1 MNLQRKHIHTVVA
14 AALLSSAAL
23 TFSNAALAN
32 DSSELEALRA
42 LVQELDQKIRVID
55 RKNEVA
61 AETAAAE
68 KKAAPV
74 IKANSG
80 GFSIESGDKKHSIK
94 LRGLIQADARNYF
107 GDDDPAVSNE
117 YLLRRVRPRFQGTL
131 FSIFDFDIN
140 ADFAPSSANV
150 QDAFVNARFQPWLQV
165 QGGKFKV
172 PVSLERLQSGAD
184 IRFTER
190 SYVSDSIAPNRDIGF
205 QLHGNVLDQKL
216 NYAFGVFDGQ
226 FDGQSNSSNRD
237 NAANSNG
244 KEFAA
249 RLFATPFKGNG
260 NALDGLGFGVSFT
273 RANSQDEFVADSYRS
288 PGQRG
293 FFAYNA
299 ATVTDGNKT
308 RISPQAYYY
317 NGPFGLLGEYIRS
330 STDVTRGARSA
341 KLDNDA
347 WQIAGSWVITGEENS
362 FRGIT
367 PKNDFDLAKGG
378 WGAWEVA
385 LRYHQLEVDPD
396 AFEGAAGVRFAGAP
410 NTTTNFGQN
419 TTEKARSWAAALNWY
434 LNKNVKFQ
442 TTYEHTSFDSAFANL
457 TDREDEKV
465 LFTRFQIAY

>member
-1 MNLQRKHIHTVVA
+1 MTFKRKHIHAVVA
-14 AALLSSAAL
+14 ATLLSSGAL
-23 TFSNAALAN
+23 AFSGNAAEN

-42 LVQELDQKIRVID
+42 LVQELDQKIRVLD
-55 RKNEVA
+55 RKGEI
-61 AETAAAE
+61 AEEKAVAE

-80 GFSIESGDKKHSIK
+80 GFSIESSVKKHSIK
-94 LRGLIQADARNYF
+94 LRGLLQADARNYF
-107 GDDDPAVSNE
+107 GDDDPNVNNE

-131 FSIFDFDIN
+131 FSIFDFDVN
-140 ADFAPSSANV
+140 TDFAPSAAVV
-150 QDAFVNARFQPWLQV
+150 QDAYVNARFKPWFQV

-190 SYVSDSIAPNRDIGF
+190 SYVSDSIAPNRDVGF
-205 QLHGNVLDQKL
+205 QIHGNLLDQKL
-216 NYAFGVFDGQ
+216 NYALGVFDGQ
-226 FDGQSNSSNRD
+226 FDGQSNGSNRD
-237 NAANSNG
+237 NAAKSNG

-249 RLFATPFKGNG
+249 RLFATPFKGDG
-260 NALDGLGFGVSFT
+260 SALDGLGFGVSFT
-273 RANSQDEFVADSYRS
+273 RAHSNDLVVGDSYRS

-299 ATVTDGNKT
+299 GTVTDGNKT

-330 STDVTRGARSA
+330 STDVTRGARSE

-347 WQIAGSWVITGEENS
+347 WQIAGSWVITGEDNS

-385 LRYHQLEVDPD
+385 LRYHQLEIDKD
-396 AFEGAAGVRFAGAP
+396 AFEGAAGVRFAAAP

-419 TTEKARSWAAALNWY
+419 TTEKASSWAAALNWY

-442 TTYEHTSFDSAFANL
+442 TTYEHTNFDSAFA
-457 TDREDEKV
+457 TIADREDEKV

>member
-1 MNLQRKHIHTVVA
+1 MNFKRKYLHSVVT
-14 AALLSSAAL
+14 AALLGAGAI
-23 TFSNAALAN
+23 TFSQGAFAN
-32 DSSELEALRA
+32 DSSELEELRA
-42 LVQELDQKIRVID
+42 LVQELDQKIRVIG
-55 RKNEVA
+55 RQSEI
-61 AETAAAE
+61 AEEKAAAD

-80 GFSIESGDKKHSIK
+80 GFSIESSDKQHSIK
-94 LRGLIQADARNYF
+94 LRGLLQADARNYF
-107 GDDDPAVSNE
+107 GDDDPAINNE
-117 YLLRRVRPRFQGTL
+117 YLLRRVRPRFQGTV
-131 FSIFDFDIN
+131 FNIFDFDIN
-140 ADFAPSSANV
+140 TDFAPQAANV
-150 QDAFVNARFQPWLQV
+150 QDAFVNARFKPWFQV

-172 PVSLERLQSGAD
+172 PVSLERIQSGAD

-205 QLHGNVLDQKL
+205 QIHGNVLNEKL

-226 FDGQSNSSNRD
+226 FDGQSNGSNRD

-249 RLFATPFKGNG
+249 RLFATPFKGSG
-260 NALDGLGFGVSFT
+260 NALDGFGAGVSFT

-288 PGQRG
+288 PGQRS

-317 NGPFGLLGEYIRS
+317 YGPFGLLGEYIRS
-330 STDVTRGARSA
+330 STDVARGANSA
-341 KLDNDA
+341 KLDNEA
-347 WQIAGSWVITGEENS
+347 WQIAGSWVITGEDNG

-385 LRYHQLEVDPD
+385 LRYHQLEIDSE
-396 AFEGAAGVRFAGAP
+396 AFEGAAPFAATA

-419 TTEKARSWAAALNWY
+419 ATEKAQSWAAALNWY

-442 TTYEHTSFDSAFANL
+442 TTYEHTKFDSAFTAIA
-457 TDREDEKV
+457 DREDEKV
-465 LFTRFQIAY
+465 LFTRFQVAY

>member
-1 MNLQRKHIHTVVA
+1 MTFKATQIHGLIA
-14 AALLSSAAL
+14 ATLIGSGALA
-23 TFSNAALAN
+23 FSGNAFAN

-42 LVQELDQKIRVID
+42 LVQELDQKIRVLD
-55 RKNEVA
+55 RKSEI
-61 AETAAAE
+61 AEEKAVTD

-74 IKANSG
+74 IKANSS
-80 GFSIESGDKKHSIK
+80 GFSIESADKKHSLK
-94 LRGLIQADARNYF
+94 LRGQLQADARHFF
-107 GDDDPAVSNE
+107 GDDNPDINNE

-140 ADFAPSSANV
+140 TDFAPSSAVV
-150 QDAFVNARFQPWLQV
+150 QDAYVNARFQPWFQV

-172 PVSLERLQSGAD
+172 PVSLERIQSGND

-190 SYVSDSIAPNRDIGF
+190 SYVADSIAPNRDVGF
-205 QLHGNVLDQKL
+205 QIHGDVLDKKL

-226 FDGQSNSSNRD
+226 FDGQSNGSNRD
-237 NAANSNG
+237 NTTNGNG

-249 RLFATPFKGNG
+249 RVFANPFKGDG
-260 NALDGLGFGVSFT
+260 NALDGLGVGISFT
-273 RANSQDEFVADSYRS
+273 RAHSNDLAVGDSYRS

-317 NGPFGLLGEYIRS
+317 NGPFGVLGEYIRS
-330 STDVTRGARSA
+330 STDVSRGARSA

-347 WQIAGSWVITGEENS
+347 WQIAGSWVITGEDNG

-385 LRYHQLEVDPD
+385 LRYHQLEIDSD

-419 TTEKARSWAAALNWY
+419 TTEKAQSWAAALNWY

-442 TTYEHTSFDSAFANL
+442 ATYEQTNFDSAYANIA
-457 TDREDEKV
+457 DREDEKV
-465 LFTRFQIAY
+465 LFTRFQVAY